1 MKEDAEN
8 AEMTLVREDSESFC
22 FHCALPAGSRP
33 LRYQAG
39 GALRPFCCYGCY
51 LVFVVT
57 GQHGEQGESLVVLA
71 RLVIGV
77 TCGMV
82 VMIFSWSHYADLY
95 LFHSTLREPD
105 ALGLFVKI
113 YVVLAATLVLAVLGL
128 PILRNAVRSLST
140 RNLGADGLI
149 ALGAFS
155 AYGAS
160 LVATLRGT
168 GETYY
173 DTATMILV
181 LVTLGRFL
189 EAKGRTQ
196 AGKAIQNLTSL
207 VPDTGRVLRG
217 NSEALLPIAQIAP
230 GERVLIRP
238 GETVPVDGVI
248 LEGTGSLNEA
258 PLTGESK
265 PVMREP
271 GNRLLAGT
279 ISLDGAFVVQVTAA
293 AHERAIARLARLA
306 EEAKRIK
313 PAIVGLADR
322 VAAVFIPSV
331 IVLGVGALCFWS
343 LRLGFA
349 PGLLIALSVL
359 LIACPCALGVAAPLV
374 FWTGLAIAARR
385 GILIRSGIILERLAK
400 INHVFFDKTGT
411 LTTGSFHLNDILTLE
426 PADAAPLRGKNES
439 KNGLSPLLIAASLES
454 RSEHPVAAALR
465 AAAAETGLSQ
475 LQVKEW
481 HVEPGLGVRGQ
492 IDGVETEYFLG
503 SSRFVRQA
511 ALVTEPAIEIALEDR
526 AERGETFVYLG
537 AGGNLKAAFAVG
549 EELREEAAEALA
561 RLEKLGLSTTVITG
575 DGCWSAEHL
584 GAILGISDI
593 RWGLL
598 PHEKVAEIE
607 AVQAKHKR
615 AAMIGDGIN
624 DAASLAA
631 ADVGIAL
638 GCGTDLA
645 RETSDVVMASADLTQ
660 VPWLLDFA
668 RRVRR
673 VVATNLAWAFAYNT
687 IGIGLALAGWL
698 PPVLAALAMIF
709 SSLFVV
715 GNTCRLYAAE
725 KNGRDQGIPGY
736 FLTANP
742 GKEDRP

>member
-1 MKEDAEN
+1 M
-8 AEMTLVREDSESFC
+8 REDSEFTC
-22 FHCALPAGSRP
+22 FHCALPIGNRP
-33 LRYQAG
+33 LRYPAE

-51 LVFVVT
+51 LVFVIT
-57 GQHGEQGESLVVLA
+57 GQHGEQGESLLVLA
-71 RLVIGV
+71 RLVVGV

-95 LFHSTLREPD
+95 LFHSSLGEPG

-113 YVVLAATLVLAVLGL
+113 YVVLAATLVMAVLGL
-128 PILRNAVRSLST
+128 PILRNAVRNFAT
-140 RNLGADGLI
+140 RNLGVDALI

-160 LVATLRGT
+160 LLATLHGV

-181 LVTLGRFL
+181 FVTLGRFL

-196 AGKAIQNLTSL
+196 ASKAIQNLKSL
-207 VPDTGRVLRG
+207 VPDMACVLRCG
-217 NSEALLPIAQIAP
+217 SEALLPIAQIGP
-230 GERVLIRP
+230 GEKVLIRP

-265 PVMREP
+265 PAMREP
-271 GNRLLAGT
+271 GDRLLAGT
-279 ISLDGAFVVQVTAA
+279 ISLDGAFVVHVTAA
-293 AHERAIARLARLA
+293 ADERAIARLARLA

-322 VAAVFIPSV
+322 VSAVFTLAV
-331 IVLGVGALCFWS
+331 IVLAVGALFFWS

-349 PGLLIALSVL
+349 PALLIALSVL
-359 LIACPCALGVAAPLV
+359 LIACPCALGVATPLV

-385 GILIRSGIILERLAK
+385 GILIRSGIVLERLAR

-411 LTTGSFHLNDILTLE
+411 LTTGSFHLKEILT
-426 PADAAPLRGKNES
+426 PGAADAVGKNES

-454 RSEHPVAAALR
+454 RSEHPMAAALR
-465 AAAAETGLSQ
+465 TAAAEAGLPE

-481 HVEPGLGVRGQ
+481 RVEPGLGVRGRV
-492 IDGVETEYFLG
+492 DGVETEYFLG

-511 ALVTEPAIEIALEDR
+511 ALIPELTIETTVEDR
-526 AERGETFVYLG
+526 TDRGETLVYLG
-537 AGGNLKAAFAVG
+537 AAGKLTAAFAVG
-549 EELREEAAEALA
+549 EQIREEAADTLA
-561 RLEKLGLSTTVITG
+561 RLRMLGVSTTVITG
-575 DGCWSAEHL
+575 DGRGSAERL
-584 GAILGISDI
+584 GATLGIADI

-598 PHEKVAEIE
+598 PHEKVAEVQ
-607 AVQAKHKR
+607 AAQAKHKR

-631 ADVGIAL
+631 AEVGIAL

-645 RETSDVVMASADLTQ
+645 QEAADVVMASADLTQ
-660 VPWLLDFA
+660 VPWLLAFA

-673 VVATNLAWAFAYNT
+673 VIATNLVWAFAYNT
-687 IGIGLALAGWL
+687 IGVGLALAGWL
-698 PPVLAALAMIF
+698 PPVLAALAMVL

-715 GNTCRLYAAE
+715 GNTHCLYAAAE
-725 KNGRDQGIPGY
+725 KR
-736 FLTANP
+736 
-742 GKEDRP
+742 

>member
-1 MKEDAEN
+1 MLER
-8 AEMTLVREDSESFC
+8 AEMMLVREDSEFTC
-22 FHCALPAGSRP
+22 FHCALPLGNRP
-33 LRYQAG
+33 LRYQAEG
-39 GALRPFCCYGCY
+39 VLRPFCCYGCY
-51 LVFVVT
+51 LVFVIT
-57 GQHGEQGESLVVLA
+57 GQHGEQGESLLVLA
-71 RLVIGV
+71 RLVVGV

-95 LFHSTLREPD
+95 LFHSSLGEPD

-113 YVVLAATLVLAVLGL
+113 YVVLAATLVMAVLGL
-128 PILRNAVRSLST
+128 PILRNAVRNFAT
-140 RNLGADGLI
+140 RNLGVDALI

-160 LVATLRGT
+160 LLATLHGV

-181 LVTLGRFL
+181 FVTLGRFL

-196 AGKAIQNLTSL
+196 ASKAIQNLKSL
-207 VPDTGRVLRG
+207 VPDMACVLRS
-217 NSEALLPIAQIAP
+217 NSEALLPIAQIGP
-230 GERVLIRP
+230 GEKVLIRP

-248 LEGTGSLNEA
+248 LDGTGSLNEA

-271 GNRLLAGT
+271 GDRLLAGT

-293 AHERAIARLARLA
+293 ADERAIARLARLA
-306 EEAKRIK
+306 EDAKRIK
-313 PAIVGLADR
+313 PAIVGLADQ
-322 VAAVFIPSV
+322 VSAVFTLAV
-331 IVLGVGALCFWS
+331 IVLAVGALFFWS

-359 LIACPCALGVAAPLV
+359 LIACPCALGVATPLV

-385 GILIRSGIILERLAK
+385 GILIRSGIVLERLAR

-411 LTTGSFHLNDILTLE
+411 LTTGSFHLREILT
-426 PADAAPLRGKNES
+426 PGSADALGKNES

-465 AAAAETGLSQ
+465 TAAAEAGLSE
-475 LQVKEW
+475 LLVKDW
-481 HVEPGLGVRGQ
+481 RVEPGLGVRGR
-492 IDGVETEYFLG
+492 IDGVETEYLLG

-511 ALVTEPAIEIALEDR
+511 ALIPEPAIETAVEHW
-526 AERGETFVYLG
+526 AERGETLVYLG
-537 AGGNLKAAFAVG
+537 AAGKLTAAFAVG
-549 EELREEAAEALA
+549 EQIREEAADTLA
-561 RLEKLGLSTTVITG
+561 RLRKLGVSTTVITG
-575 DGCWSAEHL
+575 DGRWSAERL
-584 GAILGISDI
+584 GATLGIPDI

-598 PHEKVAEIE
+598 PHEKVAEVQ
-607 AVQAKHKR
+607 AAQAKHKR

-631 ADVGIAL
+631 AEVGIAL
-638 GCGTDLA
+638 GCGADLA
-645 RETSDVVMASADLTQ
+645 QEAADVVMASADLTQ
-660 VPWLLDFA
+660 VPWLLGFG

-673 VVATNLAWAFAYNT
+673 VVATNLVWAFAYNT
-687 IGIGLALAGWL
+687 IGVGLALAGWL
-698 PPVLAALAMIF
+698 PPVLAALAMVL

-715 GNTCRLYAAE
+715 GNTRRLYAAAE
-725 KNGRDQGIPGY
+725 KR
-736 FLTANP
+736 
-742 GKEDRP
+742 